1 MALAQSFTINDN
13 PLYKDTQIIDMF
25 IEPHIFMNKMVTH
38 KKDLLNN
45 STIIE
50 IDPRYDYRPDRLAYE
65 MYGQD
70 FWYPAILAVNNMGS
84 MLQFKVETLNFKC
97 KIPNAETIQNIIGM
111 PPPEH
116 INIESIVNSI
126 FKV

>member
-1 MALAQSFTINDN
+1 MATAQSFLVNDN
-13 PLYKDTQIIDMF
+13 PLHKDTQVIDMY
-25 IEPHIFMNKMVTH
+25 IEPHIFMNKMITH
-38 KKDLLNN
+38 RSELLSS
-45 STIIE
+45 STIVD
-50 IDPRYDYRPDRLAYE
+50 IDPRYDYRADRLAYD

-84 MLQFKVETLNFKC
+84 LLQFKAETLNFKC
-97 KIPNAETIQNIIGM
+97 KIPSAEAIQAIIAA

-116 INIESIVNSI
+116 LNIESMVDEI